1 MSLRKRY
8 LFGMISGAGSVVVKT
23 GLNIVLIPVMIAH
36 LGLDTFG
43 FYILLISILEISM
56 LLDFGATGALVKLL
70 GGEQTDSLSRRNYL
84 KVGHSL
90 FSLLAGLFLILGLLL
105 APGFPGMFRI
115 PPALMPVAQ
124 IAFLLTVLEATL
136 TIYSC
141 YYRSVLLAHCAH
153 QWTNVA
159 DTLYAI
165 VANLGSLLLVL
176 AGMDL
181 PAVLGIRLISALLRL
196 LLMMAQSLQLEKFA
210 FFPRVPLRQQTCA
223 EVLRLSFH
231 AMMINFSIIVS
242 HKIDDLVIARFL
254 PIGAVGVY
262 EIVFR
267 FLGIVIQICLKL
279 SEGSFP
285 LFARMATDD
294 RRDDAR
300 QLFLRMSGLLN
311 FVAAM
316 LLMLILSYY
325 PELFQIFSAGRI
337 PIEQTL
343 PVLMLAVPV
352 ILSGV
357 LQMPAGN
364 WLFTWG
370 HQKMLTVSSVATA
383 IANLLLS
390 ILLVQSMGIAGVA
403 LGTLIPQLIQHQAVL
418 IHKTC
423 QWLQI
428 SLKQYLG
435 SVHGGIL
442 IPVGLAFLWIQLWK
456 SLTTGLSMPLF
467 SMALVAASALML
479 GGGLWFW
486 LTATTI
492 EREVFMENLLQT
504 VKFKLKS
511 KPTTGN
517 ATHGQNAG

>member
-1 MSLRKRY
+1 
-8 LFGMISGAGSVVVKT
+8 
-23 GLNIVLIPVMIAH
+23 
-36 LGLDTFG
+36 
-43 FYILLISILEISM
+43 
-56 LLDFGATGALVKLL
+56 
-70 GGEQTDSLSRRNYL
+70 
-84 KVGHSL
+84 
-90 FSLLAGLFLILGLLL
+90 
-105 APGFPGMFRI
+105 
-115 PPALMPVAQ
+115 
-124 IAFLLTVLEATL
+124 
-136 TIYSC
+136 
-141 YYRSVLLAHCAH
+141 
-153 QWTNVA
+153 
-159 DTLYAI
+159 
-165 VANLGSLLLVL
+165 
-176 AGMDL
+176 
-181 PAVLGIRLISALLRL
+181 
-196 LLMMAQSLQLEKFA
+196 
-210 FFPRVPLRQQTCA
+210 
-223 EVLRLSFH
+223 
-231 AMMINFSIIVS
+231 
-242 HKIDDLVIARFL
+242 
-254 PIGAVGVY
+254 
-262 EIVFR
+262 
-267 FLGIVIQICLKL
+267 
-279 SEGSFP
+279 
-285 LFARMATDD
+285 
-294 RRDDAR
+294 
-300 QLFLRMSGLLN
+300 
-311 FVAAM
+311 
-316 LLMLILSYY
+316 
-325 PELFQIFSAGRI
+325 
-337 PIEQTL
+337 
-343 PVLMLAVPV
+343 
-352 ILSGV
+352 
-357 LQMPAGN
+357 MPAGN